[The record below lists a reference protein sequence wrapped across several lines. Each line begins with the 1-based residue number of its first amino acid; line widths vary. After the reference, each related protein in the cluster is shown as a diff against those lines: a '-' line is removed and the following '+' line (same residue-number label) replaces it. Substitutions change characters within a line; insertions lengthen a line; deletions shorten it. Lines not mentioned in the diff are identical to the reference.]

1 MELKK
6 ETIEEI
12 EAAAAKYP
20 NRNSALMPAL
30 WAAQREC
37 GHLSAEVIDA
47 VAAAVGVSRAKAQGL
62 ATYHSL
68 YWKKPVGKYVLML
81 CTNVACTLMGAET
94 VLEHL
99 ESVLGIKEGETT
111 SDGMFTLQ
119 EVECIGSCGS
129 APAMVVNE
137 TFHYNLDI
145 EVIDKLLAHYR
156 GL

>member
-12 EAAAAKYP
+12 EQAAAKYP
-20 NRNSALMPAL
+20 DRNSALMPAL

-37 GHLSAEVIDA
+37 GHLSPEAIEA

-68 YWKKPVGKYVLML
+68 YWKKPVGKYVIML

-94 VLEHL
+94 ILEHL
-99 ESVLGIKEGETT
+99 ENTLGIKEGETT
-111 SDGMFTLQ
+111 ADGMFTLQ

-129 APAMVVNE
+129 APALVVNE
-137 TFHYNLDI
+137 TFHYNIDI
-145 EVIDKLLAHYR
+145 ESMDKLLAHYR